1 MARKLNLEAE
11 MKRHEVSREDIA
23 KTLNISLL
31 SVQKKITGKV
41 EFKCDEMFKIQK
53 ALNTKKPLDVLFS
66 DEITED

>member
-41 EFKCDEMFKIQK
+41 EFKCDEMFKIK
-53 ALNTKKPLDVLFS
+53 ERIGTTITLDELFK
-66 DEITED
+66 

>member
-41 EFKCDEMFKIQK
+41 EFKCDEMFKIK
-53 ALNTKKPLDVLFS
+53 ERIGTTITLDELF
-66 DEITED
+66 E

>member
-31 SVQKKITGKV
+31 SVHKRITGKV
-41 EFKCDEMFKIQK
+41 EFKCDEMFKIK
-53 ALNTKKPLDVLFS
+53 ERIGTTITLDELF
-66 DEITED
+66 E

>member
-23 KTLNISLL
+23 EALGITLV

-41 EFKCDEMFKIQK
+41 EFKCDEMFKIK
-53 ALNTKKPLDVLFS
+53 KRLNTDLTLDELFS
-66 DEITED
+66 